1 MDIKDLKFDIRE
13 WNSWIKDRHTN
24 KDLITIKELL
34 DDYENLIM
42 ENEELEDK
50 IKELE
55 KDIED
60 NYKPLPKYY

>member
-1 MDIKDLKFDIRE
+1 MDIKDLKFDIRD
-13 WNSWIKDRHTN
+13 WNSWIKNRHTN